1 MKKTEKILKQK
12 VTKDIESSLINYSIQ
27 YSLNKEKSKHK
38 RISKNQYELF
48 AIKDSAKDINLKF
61 PVTITRVNGINNLE
75 IKKEND
81 CIMPQHFRL
90 QNSNFS
96 FNSENIFKNLSKTQN
111 SLLMILKIF
120 FKAKQTSPLE

>member
-12 VTKDIESSLINYSIQ
+12 VTKDVESSLINYSIQ
-27 YSLNKEKSKHK
+27 YSLNKEKNKLK
-38 RISKNQYELF
+38 RISKNQYGLL
-48 AIKDSAKDINLKF
+48 AIKDSAKDIYLKF
-61 PVTITRVNGINNLE
+61 PVTITKINAISNLE
-75 IKKEND
+75 IKKDDD

-111 SLLMILKIF
+111 SLLMILRIF
-120 FKAKQTSPLE
+120 LKSKQTSPLE